1 MKKPAF
7 IIYIFLLLFGSLLV
21 GGCDDTDEAPATEA
35 PPPPPTDPAS
45 YTQENVCVAEFCA
58 TDATLS
64 AQCTTFLD
72 ACIAA
77 NPEANWDECV
87 AGGLVICQNPDA
99 SAGDVCDYGLCA
111 TDPTLN
117 QECLDFM
124 AICTAE
130 SLNAEECVGAMLFK
144 CQL

>member
-1 MKKPAF
+1 MIVNVMAAC
-7 IIYIFLLLFGSLLV
+7 LLAGASSAAMALFH
-21 GGCDDTDEAPATEA
+21 
-35 PPPPPTDPAS
+35 
-45 YTQENVCVAEFCA
+45 
-58 TDATLS
+58 
-64 AQCTTFLD
+64 
-72 ACIAA
+72 
-77 NPEANWDECV
+77 
-87 AGGLVICQNPDA
+87 
-99 SAGDVCDYGLCA
+99 A